1 MTRITFYI
9 GLVLITIS
17 FIGCVLSYYLLV
29 FGIPTFIFGAILV
42 LISKQPIQSKLLTT
56 LIPIVLYFPL
66 TFLFLYFYNYSTAIT
81 ILIPENFEGKL
92 RIIYDEN
99 CGSNLEIIDGEKTL
113 IFPENGILVL
123 NEEFNRQ
130 INYNYYLVDDQG
142 NKNEILE
149 ILEFKD
155 RIKKRPSVLAGGS
168 GTMYQEI
175 DDKPTDKI
183 NRITFSDF
191 YIYNK
196 DSLDRSD
203 YKSQQKFDSLTRIIV
218 KQCRQ
223 Q

>member
-1 MTRITFYI
+1 M
-9 GLVLITIS
+9 
-17 FIGCVLSYYLLV
+17 SYYLLV
-29 FGIPTFIFGAILV
+29 FGIPIFIIGAILV
-42 LISKQPIQSKLLTT
+42 LISKQPIQTKLLTT
-56 LIPIVLYFPL
+56 LIPIVLYFPF

-81 ILIPENFEGKL
+81 ILLPENFEGKL

-99 CGSNLEIIDGEKTL
+99 CGSNFEKIDGVKTL

-130 INYNYYLVDDQG
+130 VNYHYYLVDDQG

-175 DDKPTDKI
+175 DAKPTDKI
-183 NRITFSDF
+183 NGINFSDF

-196 DSLDRSD
+196 DSLDRND

>member
-1 MTRITFYI
+1 M
-9 GLVLITIS
+9 
-17 FIGCVLSYYLLV
+17 SYYLLV
-29 FGIPTFIFGAILV
+29 FGIPTFIIGAILV
-42 LISKQPIQSKLLTT
+42 LISKQPIQTKLLTT
-56 LIPIVLYFPL
+56 LIPIVLYFPF
-66 TFLFLYFYNYSTAIT
+66 TFLFLYFYNYSTTMT
-81 ILIPENFEGKL
+81 ILIPGNFEGKF

-99 CGSNLEIIDGEKTL
+99 CGSNFEKIDGVKTL

-123 NEEFNRQ
+123 NEEFNGQ
-130 INYNYYLVDDQG
+130 DNYHYYLVDDQG

-175 DDKPTDKI
+175 DAKPSDKI
-183 NRITFSDF
+183 NGITFSDF

-196 DSLDRSD
+196 DTIDRND